1 MPVPLRRKGRLT
13 RSPYP
18 SLQKQEGQALPCTP
32 KVRWMLERRN
42 SERRPFRKAR
52 RALERIEVLGAKV
65 DLVRPEEV
73 MHHVELAV
81 DAAKPYLVA
90 NHNLHSLY
98 LLRRTPKL
106 AAFFDDADLIEVD
119 STPVITFTR
128 ALGLQSRPFHR
139 CTYLD
144 WRDHFWSVANRKA
157 WRVYYLGGAPGVAQA
172 AADQLNLSYPEAQ
185 IRVRDGYFDASP
197 GSAENSENLADIAA
211 FAPHI
216 LFVGMGMPRQ
226 EEWIVNNRSDL
237 PPCAVFSVGAAFDYE
252 AGVQKAAPRWMG
264 RAGFEWL
271 YRLVHDPVRLWR
283 RYCVEPWFMIIPA
296 LRDIRRAYAA
306 GRLLKSPAGRPS
318 SRSDRANAISQTSP
332 VQGRLNLTE
341 DGAQP
346 APAAELEKALITERP
361 QSRFVDRQKA

>member
-1 MPVPLRRKGRLT
+1 
-13 RSPYP
+13 
-18 SLQKQEGQALPCTP
+18 
-32 KVRWMLERRN
+32 
-42 SERRPFRKAR
+42 
-52 RALERIEVLGAKV
+52 
-65 DLVRPEEV
+65 
-73 MHHVELAV
+73 MHHVETAV

-98 LLRRTPKL
+98 LLRRNPEL
-106 AAFFDDADLIEVD
+106 AAFFDAADLIEVD

-185 IRVRDGYFDASP
+185 IRVRDGYFDTSP
-197 GSAENSENLADIAA
+197 GSDENAEILADIAG

-226 EEWIVNNRSDL
+226 EQWIVQNRAEL

-283 RYCVEPWFMIIPA
+283 RYCVEPWFMIRPA
-296 LRDIRRAYAA
+296 LRDILRAHSQ
-306 GRLLKSPAGRPS
+306 GRLLRRPGGHVLGRGGRPHPVS
-318 SRSDRANAISQTSP
+318 EPSP
-332 VQGRLNLTE
+332 VQGRLNLAK

-346 APAAELEKALITERP
+346 TSAPEFQKTVVGERP
-361 QSRFVDRQKA
+361 QSRFVDRLEA

>member
-1 MPVPLRRKGRLT
+1 MPKLRKARLT
-13 RSPYP
+13 RRPYP
-18 SLQKQEGQALPCTP
+18 GLQKQEGQAPSCTP
-32 KVRWMLERRN
+32 KVRWMLERRTL
-42 SERRPFRKAR
+42 ERRPFRKAR

-73 MHHVELAV
+73 MHHVEAAV

-106 AAFFDDADLIEVD
+106 AAFFEGADLIEVD

-172 AADQLNLSYPEAQ
+172 AAEQLHMSYPEAN
-185 IRVRDGYFDASP
+185 IRVRNGYFDASP
-197 GSAENSENLADIAA
+197 GSAENVEILADIAA

-226 EEWIVNNRSDL
+226 EQWIVQNRSDL

-283 RYCVEPWFMIIPA
+283 RYCVEPWFMIVPA
-296 LRDIRRAYAA
+296 MRDIVRAHAE
-306 GRLLKSPAGRPS
+306 GRLLKQPPGRTLG
-318 SRSDRANAISQTSP
+318 RGDRAHVVGEPAP
-332 VQGRLNLTE
+332 VQRRLDLAE

-346 APAAELEKALITERP
+346 ASSAELEKALVAERP
-361 QSRFVDRQKA
+361 QTRFVNRQEA